1 MLYWIR
7 IFLVLSRVS
16 VLLLA
21 VTLMPSNVSAMVQCD
36 GHEAPIAQALDQA
49 DQTTKHAVDHVTD
62 HCGSHI
68 CVLGD
73 LRTAD
78 AETPRSVGVATR
90 SWDMASLVV
99 TAIPEGLQRPPRA

>member
-7 IFLVLSRVS
+7 TFLILFRVAAFS
-16 VLLLA
+16 LA

-36 GHEAPIAQALDQA
+36 GHEAPIAHALDQT
-49 DQTTKHAVDHVTD
+49 DQTMNHAVDHVTD
-62 HCGSHI
+62 HCGAHI

-73 LRTAD
+73 LCTAD
-78 AETPRSVGVATR
+78 AETPRSVRVATR

>member
-7 IFLVLSRVS
+7 SFLVLFRVAAFS
-16 VLLLA
+16 LA
-21 VTLMPSNVSAMVQCD
+21 VTLMPSNGSAMVQCD
-36 GHEAPIAQALDQA
+36 GHEAPIAQAHDHT
-49 DQTTKHAVDHVTD
+49 DQTTNVVVDHVTD
-62 HCGSHI
+62 HCASHI
-68 CVLGD
+68 CVLAD

-78 AETPRSVGVATR
+78 AETPRSVRVSTR